1 MVLAARSGAQL
12 LTAECWVLRVDELGW
27 QECGTWT
34 GDRGPGCQVA
44 RQEELLPSPGLIL
57 VLVIIQQGDRHQRF
71 CSNISAFHMGPKIDR
86 KPGNSKAGGKM
97 VRLFCCWWE
106 RRVETRLWSPARC
119 PQPRHEAGV
128 KASTSLLTET
138 LDPAVNLPC
147 LPLNKPPDTCPAF
160 SLHNHFLWHF
170 T

>member
-12 LTAECWVLRVDELGW
+12 LTAECRGLMNLAGRSAAP
-27 QECGTWT
+27 
-34 GDRGPGCQVA
+34 GPGCQVA

-57 VLVIIQQGDRHQRF
+57 VLVIIQQGARHQRF
-71 CSNISAFHMGPKIDR
+71 CSNISAFHMGPKIER

-138 LDPAVNLPC
+138 LAPAVNLPC

-160 SLHNHFLWHF
+160 SLHNHFL
-170 T
+170 

>member
-1 MVLAARSGAQL
+1 MVLAARRGAQL
-12 LTAECWVLRVDELGW
+12 LTAECRGLMNLAGRSAAP
-27 QECGTWT
+27 
-34 GDRGPGCQVA
+34 GPGTGVPGGQE
-44 RQEELLPSPGLIL
+44 EELLPSPGLIL

-97 VRLFCCWWE
+97 VRLFCCWWA

-138 LDPAVNLPC
+138 LSPAVNLPC
-147 LPLNKPPDTCPAF
+147 LPLNKPPDTRPAF
-160 SLHNHFLWHF
+160 SLHNHFL
-170 T
+170 